1 MATQRGV
8 GYVYIIKSSGGY
20 CKVGKSHDPEG
31 RLLALQSGNAY
42 TLHLSHKIESDDYG
56 ECETFFHDI
65 LRHYRLRPNSE
76 WFDLPEY
83 LVDLIQGI
91 PSLNLSEMTDYRRQT
106 ICAWLPRDKDPRT
119 VEEQKERQ
127 AAEERLRRGG
137 QVRAADPRNAEKKT
151 RAEKKAR
158 ENEQIRRLMETL
170 GRDQRPRP

>member
-91 PSLNLSEMTDYRRQT
+91 PSLNLSEMTVDERVGGVGTHGHPIRAIPDVGVLEVRRPA
-106 ICAWLPRDKDPRT
+106 IAAGDHLRLAAA
-119 VEEQKERQ
+119 RQ
-127 AAEERLRRGG
+127 GPAHRGG
-137 QVRAADPRNAEKKT
+137 TEGAA
-151 RAEKKAR
+151 
-158 ENEQIRRLMETL
+158 
-170 GRDQRPRP
+170 GG